1 MEVDRK
7 RAGTMAES
15 CFSAL
20 KEAGD
25 DAHQVGRA
33 VVPLQSS
40 QDGSVARF
48 DEGTLDFDERS
59 GSGVFLCEALFN
71 EGRKLMRSRLGRLAF
86 PKSVLPITEPAVDF
100 GDPGMI
106 FSRTLERVLT
116 IDIGRKLLGRV

>member
-20 KEAGD
+20 KEASD

-48 DEGTLDFDERS
+48 VEGTLDVDERS
-59 GSGVFLCEALFN
+59 GSGVFL
-71 EGRKLMRSRLGRLAF
+71 
-86 PKSVLPITEPAVDF
+86 
-100 GDPGMI
+100 
-106 FSRTLERVLT
+106 
-116 IDIGRKLLGRV
+116 